1 VATGFARAAK
11 DEPVNAP
18 LLQVQGLHRSFGPS
32 AILCGV
38 DLALHE
44 QQCMALIGPN
54 GAGKS
59 TLFNVISGS
68 LSPSAGD
75 VRLAGVSIAGQSPH
89 QIARR
94 GLARSFQIS
103 QLFARLSV
111 RDHLRCACL
120 RELGPHAGSWRGL
133 WGAIQAKPAVRE
145 RVDHLLLA
153 LGLQDCADHLAA
165 QLSYAQQRLLE
176 LGMVLAASPRVVL
189 LDEPTA
195 GMSRSE
201 TEAFVH
207 KLRELTCG
215 LALLLVEHDMQVV
228 FELADQ
234 VAVLHEGRVLA
245 CGTPAQVRADALVR
259 QVYLNAQ
266 GGAA

>member
-1 VATGFARAAK
+1 M
-11 DEPVNAP
+11 NAP

-32 AILCGV
+32 TILCGV
-38 DLALHE
+38 DLTLQE

-75 VRLAGVSIAGQSPH
+75 VRLAGASIAGHSPH
-89 QIARR
+89 DIARR
-94 GLARSFQIS
+94 GLSRSFQIS

-120 RELGPHAGSWRGL
+120 RELGPHAGGWRGL
-133 WGAIQAKPAVRE
+133 WGSVNAKPAVRE
-145 RVDHLLLA
+145 RVDHLLNT
-153 LGLQDCADHLAA
+153 LGLQACADTLAA